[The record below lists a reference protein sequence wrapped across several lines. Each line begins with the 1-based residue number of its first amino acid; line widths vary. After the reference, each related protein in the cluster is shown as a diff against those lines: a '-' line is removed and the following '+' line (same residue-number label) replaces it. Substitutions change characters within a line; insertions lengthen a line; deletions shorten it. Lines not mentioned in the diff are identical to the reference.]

1 MKVIINN
8 CYGGF
13 GVKEE
18 VITGLGYG
26 KYDTRSDV
34 LRTDERLIS
43 MLENGEN
50 IGGNCS
56 DLVVATIPDEVT
68 NWWVSEY
75 DGLEDLYY
83 VVDGHREMWYP
94 DDEVWYPEDDEE

>member
-13 GVKEE
+13 GVKED
-18 VITGLGYG
+18 VATGLGYG
-26 KYDTRSDV
+26 KYFTHSDA
-34 LRTDERLIS
+34 LRTDERLIA

-56 DLVVATIPDEVT
+56 DLVVATIPDEVID
-68 NWWVSEY
+68 WWIDEY

-83 VVDGHREMWYP
+83 IVDGHREMWYP
-94 DDEVWYPEDDEE
+94 DDEEEG